1 MSEDHFKL
9 NDETNKFI
17 NDLNKNIMK
26 DLNYENGSELQILLD
41 YRKNLIDIPEKQYE
55 VNAPDDLILAYY
67 KRFTLLAYMHITLHN
82 ESIGIEY
89 VKTIDNYQNQ
99 KRCKFLLSVLIGLSR
114 LINPNINM
122 IHLDSINYKI
132 SYLCIFEFD
141 AIPQITYYN
150 SRENNF
156 VSDIKDENKC
166 KEFNIEI
173 LKMQDK
179 TKEEKYKYIEKFD
192 AIYGNDLFLI
202 IDINDS
208 LVERKLHYI
217 KYMVW

>member
-156 VSDIKDENKC
+156 VSDIKDETKC
-166 KEFNIEI
+166 NEFNIEI